1 MKIEKLKRKNV
12 LNKRRVKFYWRL
24 IDELLRAIGG
34 LMMCGGLMEHT
45 E

>member
-34 LMMCGGLMEHT
+34 LMMCGGLMELT